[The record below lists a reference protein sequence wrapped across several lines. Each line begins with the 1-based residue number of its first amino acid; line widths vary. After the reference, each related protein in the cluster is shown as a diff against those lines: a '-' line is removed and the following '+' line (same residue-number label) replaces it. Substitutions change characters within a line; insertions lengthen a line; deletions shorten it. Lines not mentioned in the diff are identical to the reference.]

1 MQYRPALR
9 HLRAR
14 ALIAGLLFVA
24 FGAAAYTGDSYDP
37 GTHLLSIP
45 SVLIGSATYSNMVVT
60 PDSILCLQGGT
71 PNGSGDTYYPNDSQ
85 LFIPSVAVGP
95 SPYANVLITVGS
107 LVSVGS
113 VAGADSYNGQEL
125 TISSVQV
132 LGGSLYSDVII
143 TIGRIVSAGGGM
155 PANVV
160 DVYDPA
166 SKQLTIAGVQVGS
179 KVYTNAIVTV
189 GKIMSV
195 GGSRPA
201 NSLARSASSNSGAC
215 TNTPLNIVTATLPG
229 GPNGGLIVPVGGMGF
244 ITAFAVNQSSQE
256 LTAIAVSASTGAASL
271 PLTITMCQVP
281 VDLQV
286 CPEVPTSTVTIPSIA
301 AQTTVGD
308 TPVINLQVTAS
319 AAIAS
324 DLANQIL
331 ITFRTSSGTVVGS
344 ASVPVSAS
352 VLPIGVFA
360 ATASGNGVVTVPV
373 GGQGAFTV
381 AADNQSATSQASI
394 NVSSSTNLPVIVTLC
409 QTNPNTGQCLAPP
422 AESVTLTSLAASAT
436 VTFSVFVSAPTALPD
451 DPAAN
456 LIFVNFETS
465 DGTVVGSTSV
475 GVTTN

>member
-14 ALIAGLLFVA
+14 ALITGLLFVA
-24 FGAAAYTGDSYDP
+24 FGAAAYAGDSYDP
-37 GTHLLSIP
+37 STHLLSIP

-71 PNGSGDTYYPNDSQ
+71 PNGSEDTYYPNDSQ

-132 LGGSLYSDVII
+132 LGGSLFSDVII

-166 SKQLTIAGVQVGS
+166 SKQLTIAGVQVGT

-189 GKIMSV
+189 GKIVSV
-195 GGSRPA
+195 GASRPA
-201 NSLARSASSNSGAC
+201 KSLARSASSSGAC
-215 TNTPLNIVTATLPG
+215 TNTPLNIVTSALPG
-229 GPNGGLIVPVGGMGF
+229 GPNGGLIVPVGGMGN
-244 ITAFAVNQSSQE
+244 IAAFAVNQGGQE
-256 LTAIAVSASTGAASL
+256 LTSINVTASTGAASL
-271 PLTITMCQVP
+271 PLTITMCQTTVAAQGCSE
-281 VDLQV
+281 L
-286 CPEVPTSTVTIPSIA
+286 PTSTLTIPSIA
-301 AQTTVGD
+301 ALPSD
-308 TPVINLQVTAS
+308 ENTPSIALQVAAS

-324 DLANQIL
+324 DAANQIL
-331 ITFRTSSGTVVGS
+331 ITFRTLSGTVVGS

-360 ATASGNGVVTVPV
+360 VTASGNGVVTVPV
-373 GGQGAFTV
+373 GGQEAFTV
-381 AADNQSATSQASI
+381 AANNQSVTSQASI
-394 NVSSSTNLPVIVTLC
+394 NVSSSTNLPVTVTLC
-409 QTNPNTGQCLAPP
+409 QTNPNTGQCLGPP